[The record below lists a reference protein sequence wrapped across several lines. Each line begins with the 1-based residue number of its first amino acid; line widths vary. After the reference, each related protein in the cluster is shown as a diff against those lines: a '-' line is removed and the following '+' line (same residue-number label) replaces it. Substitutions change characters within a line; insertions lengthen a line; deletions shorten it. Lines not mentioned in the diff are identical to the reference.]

1 MKTILEPS
9 YDRLKLVVFPI
20 LALIFHFKNDFAATF
35 DEIDQRNTPNFKGSR
50 LANNIGYVKL
60 FSSDGF
66 IIL

>member
-1 MKTILEPS
+1 MILGPS

-35 DEIDQRNTPNFKGSR
+35 DEIDQRNTPNFEVSR
-50 LANNIGYVKL
+50 LATKFGYVKL
-60 FSSDGF
+60 FSSDNF